1 MKYTTPDYIR
11 PRIVAGLCMLAML
24 SVPAAQA
31 GTATA
36 NLAVSS
42 NITANCTITTTAVSF
57 GAYDPIS
64 ANASTPLTATGAI
77 NTTCTNGASAT
88 VTLDQG
94 TNPDSGSTA
103 AIPLRRMANGS
114 NYMSY
119 GLYSDNG
126 YTDTFDGVTG
136 VSVTGT
142 GTQVATSVYGSIP
155 AGQNLPTGAYADTV
169 VATVT
174 F

>member
-1 MKYTTPDYIR
+1 MTKMTPGMIR
-11 PRIVAGLCMLAML
+11 SGMTVGFAMLAL
-24 SVPAAQA
+24 LASAAAQA

-36 NLAVSS
+36 NLSVSA
-42 NITANCTITTTAVSF
+42 NITANCTISTTDVAF

-64 ANASTPLTATGAI
+64 ANASTPLTATGAV
-77 NTTCTNGASAT
+77 NTTCTNGASVV

-94 TNPDSGSTA
+94 ANAGSGSTSA
-103 AIPLRRMANGS
+103 VPVRRMANGS
-114 NYMSY
+114 SFMNY

-126 YTDTFDGVTG
+126 DTDTFDGVTG
-136 VSVTGT
+136 VTVAGT
-142 GTQVATSVYGSIP
+142 GAQVGTPVYGSIP
-155 AGQNLPTGAYADTV
+155 AGQNLPTGSYTDTV

>member
-1 MKYTTPDYIR
+1 MRNTPPEIIR
-11 PRIVAGLCMLAML
+11 ARIVAGLVM
-24 SVPAAQA
+24 PALLFAANVQA

-36 NLAVSS
+36 NLSVTS
-42 NITANCTITTTAVSF
+42 NITANCTISTTAVAF

-64 ANASTPLTATGAI
+64 ANASAPLTATGAVS
-77 NTTCTNGASAT
+77 TTCTNGSSAT
-88 VTLDQG
+88 ITLDQG
-94 TNPDSGSTA
+94 ANPDTGSTA
-103 AIPLRRMANGS
+103 SVPLRRMANGS

-119 GLYSDNG
+119 GLYSDSG
-126 YTDTFDGVTG
+126 HGTTFDGSTG

-142 GTQVATSVYGSIP
+142 GAQVDTTVYGSIP
-155 AGQNLPTGAYADTV
+155 AAQNLPTGAYADTV

>member
-1 MKYTTPDYIR
+1 MRKTTPEIIR
-11 PRIVAGLCMLAML
+11 PGITAGFAMLAL
-24 SVPAAQA
+24 LFAATAQA

-36 NLAVSS
+36 TLAVSS
-42 NITANCTITTTAVSF
+42 NITANCTITTTPVAF

-64 ANASTPLTATGAI
+64 ANASTALTATGEVS
-77 NTTCTNGASAT
+77 TTCTSGASAT
-88 VTLDQG
+88 ITLDQG
-94 TNPDSGSTA
+94 ANAGSGSTA
-103 AIPLRRMANGS
+103 SVPVRRMANGS
-114 NYMSY
+114 NYMNY

-126 YTDTFDGVTG
+126 YTTTFDGVTG

-142 GTQVATSVYGSIP
+142 GTQVNTNVYGSIP
-155 AGQNLPTGAYADTV
+155 AGQNLPTGAYADAV